1 MQENAFHTASQ
12 IQYSLLSQEQTRK
25 KQTGPWFLHE
35 NNDHVLL
42 TSPIP
47 FSYHN
52 FTSKSNSPP
61 WPYPSCLFYFSL

>member
-1 MQENAFHTASQ
+1 MQENTFHTASQ

-25 KQTGPWFLHE
+25 KQTGPWFLHK

-47 FSYHN
+47 FLTITLHKN
-52 FTSKSNSPP
+52 ATHHADPIP
-61 WPYPSCLFYFSL
+61 RLFYFSL

>member
-1 MQENAFHTASQ
+1 MQENAFHIASQ

-25 KQTGPWFLHE
+25 KQTGPWVLHE

-42 TSPIP
+42 TSPMP

-52 FTSKSNSPP
+52 FT
-61 WPYPSCLFYFSL
+61 